1 MSVERGD
8 DETKIVAE
16 TEYEDENTQDWKA
29 FNRGNG
35 PPAEVI
41 PKRGDKEFEID
52 GTSYQTTLIEDARN
66 EMYLALDGDRGLSAK
81 QMLLA
86 VWIPEKNQALVP
98 VARGIFF
105 KDMGKPA
112 NVFINAKKQKQSMW
126 LNEVETVYLVE
137 RGSIIIYLGNSE
149 FNQYLAKGA
158 DDHFDYHTKLH
169 QLTLSHL
176 YSLALSQ
183 EGMIDKYQTYSYLRR
198 LGYVVHDFS
207 IINDSCNQMAN
218 YNQHILANSLYLNRL
233 LVKFVQNFA
242 PISQFFTK
250 YMIKLGLFARQ
261 FPSSLHFESK
271 HYFNYTSVLKILQF
285 IPSYNPYDSINN
297 RIISTSKKDQANI
310 YKLTFNVWKPS
321 VNFSKKNPPM
331 PDFQLCLINSQRQ
344 RFPSLS
350 QIQNLFNEI
359 NYRFPDQPVVT
370 EVTET
375 KKNPVK
381 KPKSSKAEPTK
392 RELREQRQKE
402 RQSKLDPKIRQRN
415 EYLKTKDTLLRHGS
429 SGRNVILAVI
439 DSGIISFTRLCELD
453 FTLSD
458 TTARSKLNSLYP
470 QKLNDHGTMWLET

>member
-1 MSVERGD
+1 MSVEKGD

-35 PPAEVI
+35 SSAEVI

-66 EMYLALDGDRGLSAK
+66 EMYLALDGNRGLSAK
-81 QMLLA
+81 QLLLA
-86 VWIPEKNQALVP
+86 VWIPEKKQALVP

-112 NVFINAKKQKQSMW
+112 NVFINAKNKKQSMW

-137 RGSIIIYLGNSE
+137 RGSLIIYLGNSE
-149 FNQYLAKGA
+149 FNQYLANGT
-158 DDHFDYHTKLH
+158 DDDFDYLTKLH
-169 QLTLSHL
+169 QMTLSHL
-176 YSLALSQ
+176 YSLALSK
-183 EGMIDKYQTYSYLRR
+183 EGMIDKYQIYSYLRR
-198 LGYVVHDFS
+198 LGYVVQDFS
-207 IINDSCNQMAN
+207 IINDSCNQMVN
-218 YNQHILANSLYLNRL
+218 YNQHIEANSLYLSHSL
-233 LVKFVQNFA
+233 FKLVQSFS
-242 PISQFFTK
+242 PIGHFFTK
-250 YMIKLGLFARQ
+250 WMIKVGLFARP
-261 FPSSLHFESK
+261 FSSSLHFESK

-285 IPSYNPYDSINN
+285 IPSYRSYDSISNHTTP
-297 RIISTSKKDQANI
+297 SFTKEQANND

-321 VNFSKKNPPM
+321 VNFSKKNPPI

-359 NYRFPDQPVVT
+359 NYRFPNQHT
-370 EVTET
+370 ATET

-381 KPKSSKAEPTK
+381 KLKNSKSEPTK

-415 EYLKTKDTLLRHGS
+415 EYLKAKDNLLRHGS

-458 TTARSKLNSLYP
+458 ATARSKLNSLYP